1 MKHYLKDR
9 PYSDYKDDVLLHEM
23 NGAVVE
29 EINRKFPA
37 AFRPFLSA
45 AVTRSVKN
53 VLNLRLTQTGHLP
66 AINTTDDKGTYKHR
80 TRQFLSCVTL
90 VPVADDL
97 LQVISFG
104 QPIMK
109 GHKGFEIAQNI
120 KECLDI
126 FGIKYCQI
134 EGGSFDGQYFN
145 LGVQAALESEV
156 LYNLPSNSV
165 LWFWDAMHKIG
176 LVDKEDKFK
185 WLVDDADLCSQIFRC
200 SIGGRIVKN
209 LYGNYI

>member
-1 MKHYLKDR
+1 MQQYASGRALGR
-9 PYSDYKDDVLLHEM
+9 GCILE
-23 NGAVVE
+23 AIVE
-29 EINRKFPA
+29 GSCI
-37 AFRPFLSA
+37 
-45 AVTRSVKN
+45 T
-53 VLNLRLTQTGHLP
+53 
-66 AINTTDDKGTYKHR
+66 
-80 TRQFLSCVTL
+80 CVTL
-90 VPVADDL
+90 VSVADDL

-104 QPIMK
+104 QPIVK

-120 KECLDI
+120 NECLDI

-145 LGVQAALESEV
+145 LGVQAALESGV

-176 LVDKEDKFK
+176 LVDKEYRVK
-185 WLVDDADLCSQIFRC
+185 WLVDDADLCSQISKC

-209 LYGNYI
+209 L

>member
-9 PYSDYKDDVLLHEM
+9 HYSDYEDDVLLHEM

-29 EINRKFPA
+29 EINHKFPA

-45 AVTRSVKN
+45 AVTRRFKN
-53 VLNLRLTQTGHLP
+53 FLNLRLTQTGHLP
-66 AINTTDDKGTYKHR
+66 AINTTADKGTYKHR

-104 QPIMK
+104 QPIVK

-145 LGVQAALESEV
+145 LGVQAAMESGV
-156 LYNLPSNSV
+156 LYNLPPNSV

-176 LVDKEDKFK
+176 LVDKEYRVK
-185 WLVDDADLCSQIFRC
+185 WLVDDADLCSQISRC
-200 SIGGRIVKN
+200 SIGGRIVNN
-209 LYGNYI
+209 L